1 MNTGLD
7 ISDNL
12 SVVLYIVIPMLS
24 SYADHPLTHDKL
36 IADYNVKEN
45 EQ

>member
-1 MNTGLD
+1 MRLH

-24 SYADHPLTHDKL
+24 SYVDHPLTHDKS
-36 IADYNVKEN
+36 IADYNGKEN
-45 EQ
+45 KQ